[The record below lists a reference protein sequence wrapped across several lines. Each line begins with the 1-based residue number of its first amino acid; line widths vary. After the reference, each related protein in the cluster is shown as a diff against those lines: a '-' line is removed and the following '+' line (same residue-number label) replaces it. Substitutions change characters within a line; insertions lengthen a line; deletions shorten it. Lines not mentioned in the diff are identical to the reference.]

1 MSHKLEDIMTLNMG
15 WEDIV
20 VLEEKTEVRIVTKPQ
35 KKKTSL
41 SDLASRP

>member
-20 VLEEKTEVRIVTKPQ
+20 VWEEKTEVRIVTKPQ
-35 KKKTSL
+35 KRTSL